1 MKVITRFAPSPTG
14 FLHVGNLRTA
24 LVTWLYARSH
34 SGQFILRI
42 DDTDYQR
49 SNDKYITSLKNDLNL
64 IGINWDVYFRQSNRM
79 HIYEKAK
86 MKLIDTGRLYPCY
99 ETKEELVIKKKI
111 LLSKKLPPI
120 YDRASLYL
128 NLDKKKELECKGIKP
143 YWRFLLKGE
152 RISWNDEMKGK
163 LQFETKNLSDPIV
176 VRSDGTLTYSLASIV
191 DDIEYGITHIIR
203 GEDHTS
209 NSAIHIQLFQAL
221 STKNP
226 VFCHIPLLTT
236 QDKKLSKRNNDFNIR
251 ELIKRGIIPKTISI
265 FLSKIGSSHS
275 IIPNDNI
282 SNLIKDFSLKKLSK
296 STVQY
301 SYKELETCNTKVLH
315 SMEFIEMKNI
325 FNSLSLNNINENFWL
340 SIRCNIHVIE
350 DIKYWY
356 QVCHE
361 DIKTIVVNP
370 HLIAIARNMLPSE
383 KFSDS
388 TWNKW
393 ISLIKQHTGLKGQ
406 NLFMP
411 LRLALTGKR
420 DGPDLSKI
428 LPLINEQLI
437 IKRLDN
443 N

>member
-1 MKVITRFAPSPTG
+1 
-14 FLHVGNLRTA
+14 
-24 LVTWLYARSH
+24 
-34 SGQFILRI
+34 
-42 DDTDYQR
+42 
-49 SNDKYITSLKNDLNL
+49 
-64 IGINWDVYFRQSNRM
+64 
-79 HIYEKAK
+79 
-86 MKLIDTGRLYPCY
+86 
-99 ETKEELVIKKKI
+99 
-111 LLSKKLPPI
+111 
-120 YDRASLYL
+120 
-128 NLDKKKELECKGIKP
+128 
-143 YWRFLLKGE
+143 
-152 RISWNDEMKGK
+152 MKGK

-315 SMEFIEMKNI
+315 SMEFIEFI
-325 FNSLSLNNINENFWL
+325 IE
-340 SIRCNIHVIE
+340 SI
-350 DIKYWY
+350 
-356 QVCHE
+356 
-361 DIKTIVVNP
+361 
-370 HLIAIARNMLPSE
+370 
-383 KFSDS
+383 
-388 TWNKW
+388 
-393 ISLIKQHTGLKGQ
+393 
-406 NLFMP
+406 
-411 LRLALTGKR
+411 
-420 DGPDLSKI
+420 
-428 LPLINEQLI
+428 
-437 IKRLDN
+437 
-443 N
+443 